1 MNSAGCTISS
11 LLYDREELALDRLFL
26 MVTLLAATFF
36 IVTLN
41 ILHYLCNL
49 TCIYHYQGSAHDGW
63 GWFASSFMYVHVH
76 ADVITSTSF

>member
-11 LLYDREELALDRLFL
+11 LLYYREKLVLDRPP
-26 MVTLLAATFF
+26 ATFF
-36 IVTLN
+36 MVTLN

-63 GWFASSFMYVHVH
+63 GWFVSSFMYVNVH
-76 ADVITSTSF
+76 ADLITSTSF